1 MMTKGWFGIIIVCVE
16 FMQLFTTKYDEILKK
31 VDSIN
36 PLKYAV
42 TRNFKNGHVT
52 KLSPYISRGVIST
65 KFIYEK
71 LVEKGFKEGDTC
83 VYVEKKITK

>member
-1 MMTKGWFGIIIVCVE
+1 MIIEGWFGIILVYSE
-16 FMQLFTTKYDEILKK
+16 YMQLFTTKFEEILKK

-36 PLKYAV
+36 PIKYAV

-71 LVEKGFKEGDTC
+71 LVEKGFNL
-83 VYVEKKITK
+83 